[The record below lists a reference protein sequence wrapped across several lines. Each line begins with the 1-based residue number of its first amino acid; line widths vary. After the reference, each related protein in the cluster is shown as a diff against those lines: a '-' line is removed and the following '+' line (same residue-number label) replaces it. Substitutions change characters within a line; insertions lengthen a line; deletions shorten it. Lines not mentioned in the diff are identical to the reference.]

1 MVVSVMGMGPAQ
13 AVVEMRPP
21 GACPFLQ
28 SCSAVPTRFT
38 ATNALNMRWAGRQA
52 GPSRGRTG

>member
-13 AVVEMRPP
+13 AVAEMRPP

-38 ATNALNMRWAGRQA
+38 ATNALNMR
-52 GPSRGRTG
+52 